1 MMPDLQ
7 AKRKK
12 GQRGK
17 AVLELEQF
25 RAHRNEQKMWLP
37 EAIDKVLND
46 LIKSK
51 GVLPDKPDDGEG
63 KEDDVAGGSAKK
75 RSKKSNT

>member
-7 AKRKK
+7 AKR
-12 GQRGK
+12 
-17 AVLELEQF
+17 
-25 RAHRNEQKMWLP
+25 NEQKFWLP